1 MTARH
6 LTPSERRSRASA
18 AAAVARALAHTRRTP
33 PEDDDERLA
42 HLYPGITR
50 DRAREIRQELD
61 GTHQPATCPACHTRG
76 EIR

>member
-6 LTPSERRSRASA
+6 LTPREKRAQASA
-18 AAAVARALAHTRRTP
+18 AAAVARALAHTRPTP
-33 PEDDDERLA
+33 AEDDDEHLA

-61 GTHQPATCPACHTRG
+61 GTHNPDTCPACHTRG
-76 EIR
+76 AIR